1 MKIITCLVIATLSLL
16 APQALSEESQQEP
29 KESAYIIDDLF
40 IYMHAGAGANYRIVG
55 SVNAGDEIKLTGN
68 ESNGYTEIIDPRD
81 RITWVESKYLSK
93 TPGMRVAIA
102 ELNTKLANQE
112 ESVEQS
118 ESSLSLANQQINQL
132 KANEKALNKQ
142 ITTLTRDLKTAQS
155 KVDNQDLAVKKEYF
169 FNGAIVLAIGLILG
183 LILPRLA
190 ARKRSSMDNWK

>member
-132 KANEKALNKQ
+132 KANEKALNKK
-142 ITTLTRDLKTAQS
+142 ITALTRDLDTAQS
-155 KVDNQDLAVKKEYF
+155 KVDNQDLALKKEYF

-183 LILPRLA
+183 LVLPRLA

>member
-1 MKIITCLVIATLSLL
+1 MKIMTCLVIATLSLL

-112 ESVEQS
+112 ENVEQS

-169 FNGAIVLAIGLILG
+169 FNGAIVLAIGLIFG

>member
-1 MKIITCLVIATLSLL
+1 MIATLSLL

>member
-1 MKIITCLVIATLSLL
+1 MVIASLSLI
-16 APQALSEESQQEP
+16 APQALSEESQPEA

-68 ESNGYTEIIDPRD
+68 ESNGYTEIIDPRG
-81 RITWVESKYLSK
+81 RVTWVESKYLSK
-93 TPGMRVAIA
+93 TPGMRFAIA

-118 ESSLSLANQQINQL
+118 ESSLSLANREINQL
-132 KANEKALNKQ
+132 KTNEKALNEQ
-142 ITTLTRDLKTAQS
+142 ITTLTKELNAAKS
-155 KVDNQDLAVKKEYF
+155 KVDNQDLALKKEYF

-183 LILPRLA
+183 LVLPRLA

>member
-1 MKIITCLVIATLSLL
+1 MTCLVIATLSLL

-93 TPGMRVAIA
+93 TPGMRFAIA

-118 ESSLSLANQQINQL
+118 EASLSLANQQINQL
-132 KANEKALNKQ
+132 KENEKALNKQ
-142 ITTLTRDLKTAQS
+142 ITALTRDLATAQS
-155 KVDNQDLAVKKEYF
+155 KVDNQDLALKKEYF
-169 FNGAIVLAIGLILG
+169 FNGAIVLAVGLILG

-190 ARKRSSMDNWK
+190 TRKRSSMDNWK